1 MTESR
6 PATAWEG
13 RYREE
18 GGKRITMVYEEILG
32 EDGYV
37 YYLDGG
43 YEFTSVQIC
52 RNSPYCL
59 TQMYIVHCISIISQA
74 VKKFTSS

>member
-1 MTESR
+1 
-6 PATAWEG
+6 
-13 RYREE
+13 
-18 GGKRITMVYEEILG
+18 MVYEEILG